1 MCPTCKQ
8 DFTGEV
14 RLGLA
19 RARWNIAQI
28 TGDYE
33 RRLNPY
39 ERLNAADRLAQAL
52 QDCAGDDAGALPL
65 FEEVLAVSRQVDGD
79 DDINT
84 LVSMNNLASLQH
96 KMGKSDLALPL
107 FEEALAAQRRTL
119 GRNVPDTLRTVSNLA
134 VLHLRA
140 GRFSLSLPLAEE
152 ALGAR
157 RKLLG
162 SEHTDTLE
170 STHVLGLL
178 RWHMAHGEFVSFGA
192 AAEYAGPCDVKEL
205 ELAARLLRE
214 ALEGRHKLL
223 GELHHLT
230 QESAKA
236 LGHAEQRIS
245 DIRAFAFAEES
256 ACKEE
261 KEQPTLAKRRRQ
273 QDLSKKT
280 KLKKT
285 KV

>member
-1 MCPTCKQ
+1 MI
-8 DFTGEV
+8 
-14 RLGLA
+14 R
-19 RARWNIAQI
+19 
-28 TGDYE
+28 TGD
-33 RRLNPY
+33 Y

-52 QDCAGDDAGALPL
+52 QDCEGDDAGALPL

-84 LVSMNNLASLQH
+84 LVSMNNLASLHQ
-96 KMGKSDLALPL
+96 KMGKPDLAMPL

-140 GRFSLSLPLAEE
+140 GRFSLSLSLAEE

-157 RKLLG
+157 RQTLG
-162 SEHTDTLE
+162 SEHADTLE
-170 STHVLGLL
+170 STHILGLL

-192 AAEYAGPCDVKEL
+192 AAEHDGPCDMKEL

-214 ALEGRHKLL
+214 AVEGRHKLL
-223 GELHHLT
+223 GEVHHLT

-245 DIRAFAFAEES
+245 DIRAFAKER
-256 ACKEE
+256 KEE
-261 KEQPTLAKRRRQ
+261 KQQPTLAKRRRQ
-273 QDLSKKT
+273 QEFSKKT
-280 KLKKT
+280 KKT
-285 KV
+285 KE